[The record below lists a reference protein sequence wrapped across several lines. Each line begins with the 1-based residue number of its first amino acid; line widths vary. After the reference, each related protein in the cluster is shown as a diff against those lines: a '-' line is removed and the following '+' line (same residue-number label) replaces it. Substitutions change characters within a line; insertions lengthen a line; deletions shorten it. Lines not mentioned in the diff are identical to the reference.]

1 MRMVLVLVPEGLAI
15 IAQRFNDR
23 AERGCPQPQQPRFH
37 ERAGISATVDS
48 LGAAAAGDSRA
59 PHGRPSLRDL
69 HFLIIEFPTLK
80 RWAIIGHPSGMTSG
94 KFSWH
99 WTSFSSPRPREA
111 RAVLC
116 RWRNIFRPGRGRC
129 AGDARSL
136 R

>member
-1 MRMVLVLVPEGLAI
+1 MRMVLVRVPEGLAI
-15 IAQRFNDR
+15 IAQRFNVGNWCPRTVSPEGTADR

-80 RWAIIGHPSGMTSG
+80 RWAII
-94 KFSWH
+94 
-99 WTSFSSPRPREA
+99 
-111 RAVLC
+111 
-116 RWRNIFRPGRGRC
+116 
-129 AGDARSL
+129 
-136 R
+136 